1 MSAVI
6 DIYSKEKMEIKKF
19 LDAYYERNENVADDI
34 KWEIIYDNPVEC
46 ADIIGSYIDNDDKF
60 SINMWVSLDKG
71 FFINITRYNA
81 DKIIRYLFE
90 RYPY

>member
-1 MSAVI
+1 MGAIV

-19 LDAYYERNENVADDI
+19 LDAYYNNNENAADDI
-34 KWEIIYDNPVEC
+34 KWEIVYENPVEC
-46 ADIIGSYIDNDDKF
+46 ADIISSYIDNDDKF

-71 FFINITRYNA
+71 FFINITKYNA